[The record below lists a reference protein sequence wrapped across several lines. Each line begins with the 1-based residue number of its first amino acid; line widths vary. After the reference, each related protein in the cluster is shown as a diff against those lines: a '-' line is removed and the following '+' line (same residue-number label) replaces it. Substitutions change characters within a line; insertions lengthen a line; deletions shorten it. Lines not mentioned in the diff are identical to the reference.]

1 MKWWIC
7 SAACGMKARPPAL
20 AMLRFTLFGFPVLI
34 HGMFWLN
41 TALMGG
47 AFHATTPAQLSALLA
62 WMAAVF
68 LSILIH
74 ELGHALVM
82 RNFGDRR
89 VVIHLVAFGGLAQGS
104 QWRARRE
111 SLIVSAAGPAL
122 QILAG
127 LAAGW
132 TITLWQ
138 PPSLWLHQMLDGFT
152 VVSIFWALLNLL
164 PVVPLDGGH
173 ICQAGSSPGRQ
184 RQVLV
189 ISLVCSLV
197 LALLS
202 FQDAFWLGM
211 QSRILSLLDIQ
222 ARTRVGGGV
231 LTLILF
237 GLLAWNNWKQL
248 RNEPQIPW
256 MNAR

>member
-1 MKWWIC
+1 MKPR
-7 SAACGMKARPPAL
+7 SPAP
-20 AMLRFTLFGFPVLI
+20 AMLRFPLFGFPVMI
-34 HGMFWLN
+34 HGAFWLN
-41 TALMGG
+41 SALMGG
-47 AFHATTPAQLSALLA
+47 ALYATTSAQLSALLG
-62 WMAAVF
+62 WMVAVF

-89 VVIHLVAFGGLAQGS
+89 VVIQLVAFGGIAQGS
-104 QWRARRE
+104 QLRTRRE
-111 SLIVSAAGPAL
+111 DFIVSAAGPVL

-127 LAAGW
+127 LAVGW

-138 PPSLWLHQMLDGFT
+138 PPSPWLHRMLDGFT

-173 ICQAGSSPGRQ
+173 ICQASTGPGRQ

-189 ISLVCSLV
+189 ISLVCSV
-197 LALLS
+197 ALALLS

-211 QSRILSLLDIQ
+211 QTRILSLLDIH
-222 ARTRVGGGV
+222 ARTRVGGG
-231 LTLILF
+231 LLPLIIF

>member
-1 MKWWIC
+1 
-7 SAACGMKARPPAL
+7 
-20 AMLRFTLFGFPVLI
+20 MLRFTLFGFPVLI

-47 AFHATTPAQLSALLA
+47 ALYATTPAQISALLA

-74 ELGHALVM
+74 EFGHALVM

-89 VVIHLVAFGGLAQGS
+89 VVIQLVAFGGIAQGS
-104 QWRARRE
+104 HLRTRRE
-111 SLIVSAAGPAL
+111 DFIVSAAGPVL
-122 QILAG
+122 QILVGVAV
-127 LAAGW
+127 GW

-138 PPSLWLHQMLDGFT
+138 PPALWLNHMLDGFT

-164 PVVPLDGGH
+164 PILPLDGGH
-173 ICQAGSSPGRQ
+173 LCRAYAGAGRQ

-189 ISLVCSLV
+189 ISLVCSAAM
-197 LALLS
+197 ALLS
-202 FQDAFWLGM
+202 FQDAFWLGL
-211 QSRILSLLDIQ
+211 QSHILSLLDIH
-222 ARTRVGGGV
+222 ARTRVGGG
-231 LTLILF
+231 LLPLIIF